1 MSRLIDADKLKRRTQ
16 RVATQAWKMKI
27 HSSVETVLNQ
37 FIDFINEAPT
47 VDAVAVV
54 RCGECKYFVKKQDN
68 IGECSALLSGKFTG
82 RYWFCADGERKE
94 KEND

>member
-1 MSRLIDADKLKRRTQ
+1 MRLIDADALARTMDDYVTTHNALRDVE
-16 RVATQAWKMKI
+16 RVDG
-27 HSSVETVLNQ
+27 VLIAQ
-37 FIDFINEAPT
+37 SFVDEQPT
-47 VDAVAVV
+47 VDAVEVV
-54 RCGECKYFVKKQDN
+54 RCGECKYFVQKQDN